1 MEKEKE
7 IDRQFDR
14 FLTKMLA
21 ENIPGDVRE
30 SLQQSFKKFRPRLPE
45 DSLKGRPLPFLWKYA
60 VLAGLVLALITGIY
74 LYDSDFKSKN
84 KTPLQVVC
92 LKTEDNQHC
101 DLNENQGNCLARL
114 LKECIQSKTYLLAL
128 ETKIDSNAIDVQVA
142 EETGAGRCGKPGAPD
157 ENRQALKVV
166 VQIKDSMAL
175 AQKENLVQEAIK
187 QCPIC
192 EESQKF
198 ACVSYQV
205 LE

>member
-7 IDRQFDR
+7 IDRQFAC
-14 FLTKMLA
+14 FLTRTFD
-21 ENIPGDVRE
+21 ENIPTDVRE
-30 SLQQSFKKFRPRLPE
+30 SLHQGIKKFRPSVPE
-45 DSLKGRPLPFLWKYA
+45 GFFKGRPLPLLWKYA
-60 VLAGLVLALITGIY
+60 ALSGLVLALITGAY
-74 LYDSDFKSKN
+74 LYDSHFKPKN
-84 KTPLQVVC
+84 KIPLQVVC

-101 DLNENQGNCLARL
+101 DLIENQGHCLARL

-128 ETKIDSNAIDVQVA
+128 ETKIDLGAIDVQVA
-142 EETGAGRCGKPGAPD
+142 EETGAGRCGKPGSTD

-166 VQIKDSMAL
+166 VQIKESLTL
-175 AQKENLVQEAIK
+175 AEKETLVKKAVK

>member
-1 MEKEKE
+1 MENEKE
-7 IDRQFDR
+7 IDRQFDC
-14 FLTKMLA
+14 FLTRMLA
-21 ENIPGDVRE
+21 EKIPGDVQE
-30 SLQQSFKKFRPRLPE
+30 SLQQSFKKFRPPLAE
-45 DSLKGRPLPFLWKYA
+45 GIFKARPLPLLWKYA
-60 VLAGLVLALITGIY
+60 ALSGLVLALITGAY
-74 LYDSDFKSKN
+74 LYDSNFEPKN
-84 KTPLQVVC
+84 KIPLQVVC

-101 DLNENQGNCLARL
+101 DLIENQSHCLARL

-128 ETKIDSNAIDVQVA
+128 ETKIDLGAIDVQVA
-142 EETGAGRCGKPGAPD
+142 EETGAGRCGKPGSTD

-166 VQIKDSMAL
+166 VQIKKPMAL
-175 AQKENLVQEAIK
+175 AEKETLVQKAIK